1 MNRRSFVGRA
11 AGVLSLLGV
20 TPRLGSADSAAASF
34 DSLFDST
41 ASGDSATK
49 GPLAG
54 QTAPRVDG
62 ERLNRRLA
70 ELGQFGANPEG
81 GVSRVAYGEADLAA
95 REWVLGLMAD
105 AGLDAGIDG
114 VGNLVGRKPGTVS
127 GLRPISIGSHIDSV
141 PGGGNYDGQVGSM
154 GAVEVAQTLADAG
167 HALRHPL
174 EVLIFQN
181 EEGGKTG
188 SRAVV
193 GVVQPRELDVVTA
206 SGMSTRDGIAAIGG
220 DAGALDAVRRQPGD
234 IAAFLELHIEQGA
247 VLEREG
253 VRIGVVEGIV
263 GIRRWFV
270 VVEGFANHAGTTP
283 MNQRRDAMV
292 TAARIIDHVND
303 VALTTPGS
311 QVATVGRLE
320 AEPGVPNVVPGRVTF
335 TLEIR
340 DLAMEKI
347 ASVFETIEAGAH
359 EIAARNDTSVVF
371 DEFYESRAAPTEE
384 RIRALIEESAEGL
397 GLPHMRMPSG
407 AGHDAQSM
415 ADIGPIGMIF
425 VPSVDGISHSPR
437 ELSHPEDITAGADVL
452 LHTILKIDA
461 RDWT

>member
-1 MNRRSFVGRA
+1 MGRA
-11 AGVLSLLGV
+11 AGALSLLGV
-20 TPRLGSADSAAASF
+20 TPRLGSADSASASAYSRF
-34 DSLFDST
+34 DS
-41 ASGDSATK
+41 
-49 GPLAG
+49 AG
-54 QTAPRVDG
+54 SHEAPPESPPELQAGPRVDG

-70 ELGQFGANPEG
+70 ELGRFGANPEG

-114 VGNLVGRKPGTVS
+114 IGNLVGRKPGTVD

-154 GAVEVAQTLADAG
+154 GAVEVAQTLADANQ
-167 HALRHPL
+167 ALRHPL
-174 EVLIFQN
+174 EVIVFQN

-206 SGMSTRDGIAAIGG
+206 SGMSIRDGIAVIGG
-220 DAGALDAVRRQPGD
+220 DAGAIEAVRRQPGA

-253 VRIGVVEGIV
+253 FQIGVVEGIV

-359 EIAARNDTSVVF
+359 EIAARNDTSLVF

-384 RIRALIEESAEGL
+384 RIRSLIEESAEGL

-437 ELSHPEDITAGADVL
+437 ELSRPEDITAGADVL
-452 LHTILKIDA
+452 LHTLLKIDA
-461 RDWT
+461 RDWA